1 MAVDHVQNDC
11 CRSCRVRRNPSCS
24 RQGLACSSL
33 SLIVRTTKQ
42 CVSALQNSTGRKRKA
57 PASGT
62 SLFEAANVPVIS
74 RRVTRPYYLPY
85 RTCLPRHNGHGQPC
99 CYAASTYRHRTCEL
113 LQSLCELL
121 LRSFRFNKRQDGP
134 VSSTNKDLRPA
145 AFRASIRVTVRRVL
159 RSSASGIC
167 ATMESWRG
175 EMDSDSRVAGRQQF
189 ELILATCHS
198 GSVPDRTSR
207 TPMLSTVRLP
217 FRCPARN

>member
-1 MAVDHVQNDC
+1 MAVDHVQNDLLQILPC
-11 CRSCRVRRNPSCS
+11 AQKPIV
-24 RQGLACSSL
+24 LATGSGMLIL

-62 SLFEAANVPVIS
+62 SLLEAANVPVIS
-74 RRVTRPYYLPY
+74 RRVTRPYYLPC

-99 CYAASTYRHRTCEL
+99 CYAASTYRYPTCEL

-134 VSSTNKDLRPA
+134 VSLTNKDLRPA

-189 ELILATCHS
+189 ELIQPPVTAAASLTEHRALQC
-198 GSVPDRTSR
+198 
-207 TPMLSTVRLP
+207 
-217 FRCPARN
+217 